1 MVFFLQIPLICPPTS
16 FGRQSV
22 ASPYNSAH
30 RTKKRQSQDLVKLMR
45 IEMGAGHQICL
56 FDQEAGEYLTIKA
69 TDTAFIRG
77 RRRTFQEKMYGK
89 SFLNMMQTES
99 RCDFR

>member
-1 MVFFLQIPLICPPTS
+1 
-16 FGRQSV
+16 
-22 ASPYNSAH
+22 
-30 RTKKRQSQDLVKLMR
+30 
-45 IEMGAGHQICL
+45 MGDGHQICL

-77 RRRTFQEKMYGK
+77 RRRTFEEKMYGK

-99 RCDFR
+99 RSDFR

>member
-1 MVFFLQIPLICPPTS
+1 MGVSQQHPHITQLI
-16 FGRQSV
+16 V
-22 ASPYNSAH
+22 L
-30 RTKKRQSQDLVKLMR
+30 KRQSQNLVKLMR
-45 IEMGAGHQICL
+45 IEMEAGHQICL

-77 RRRTFQEKMYGK
+77 RRRTFEEKMYGK

-99 RCDFR
+99 RSDFR

>member
-1 MVFFLQIPLICPPTS
+1 
-16 FGRQSV
+16 
-22 ASPYNSAH
+22 
-30 RTKKRQSQDLVKLMR
+30 MR

-99 RCDFR
+99 RSDFR

>member
-1 MVFFLQIPLICPPTS
+1 
-16 FGRQSV
+16 
-22 ASPYNSAH
+22 
-30 RTKKRQSQDLVKLMR
+30 MR

-77 RRRTFQEKMYGK
+77 RRRTFEEKCTVNH
-89 SFLNMMQTES
+89 F
-99 RCDFR
+99 

>member
-1 MVFFLQIPLICPPTS
+1 
-16 FGRQSV
+16 
-22 ASPYNSAH
+22 
-30 RTKKRQSQDLVKLMR
+30 MR

-69 TDTAFIRG
+69 TDTAFIRV
-77 RRRTFQEKMYGK
+77 RRRTFEEKMYGK

-99 RCDFR
+99 RSDFR